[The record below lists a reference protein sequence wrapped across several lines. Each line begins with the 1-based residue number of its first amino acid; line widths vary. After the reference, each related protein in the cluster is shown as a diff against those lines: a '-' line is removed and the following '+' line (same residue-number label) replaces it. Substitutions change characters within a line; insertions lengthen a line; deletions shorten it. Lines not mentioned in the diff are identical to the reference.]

1 MYQLIAK
8 QVGAYAVNIQIGD
21 SVSDD
26 VRNSFL
32 MTMDAQLD
40 EFARKV
46 KQVWRPSQRLY

>member
-1 MYQLIAK
+1 MEQLIAE

-21 SVSDD
+21 SVSED

-32 MTMDAQLD
+32 MTMDTQLD

-46 KQVWRPSQRLY
+46 KEV